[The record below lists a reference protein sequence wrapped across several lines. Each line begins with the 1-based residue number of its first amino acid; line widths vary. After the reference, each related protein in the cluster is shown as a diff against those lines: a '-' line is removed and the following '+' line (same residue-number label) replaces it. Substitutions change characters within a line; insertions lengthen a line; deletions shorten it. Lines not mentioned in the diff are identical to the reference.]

1 MGRLDWDRLRRT
13 RPLDGAELRVDP
25 DGEQL
30 WEQAKEEYV
39 PFGARRL
46 RRGVIV
52 RAKET
57 TPSSTERATRCSRC
71 GAEIAPRKVVLH
83 ASRCPAR
90 SPSSQGSKS
99 VPK

>member
-13 RPLDGAELRVDP
+13 RPLDGADLRVDP

-30 WEQAKEEYV
+30 WEQAKEEHV

-46 RRGVIV
+46 RPGVIV
-52 RAKET
+52 R
-57 TPSSTERATRCSRC
+57 
-71 GAEIAPRKVVLH
+71 GKVS
-83 ASRCPAR
+83 ADQTR
-90 SPSSQGSKS
+90 SPSSHGSKS

>member
-13 RPLDGAELRVDP
+13 RPLDGADLRVDP

-30 WEQAKEEYV
+30 WEQEKEGLV

-46 RRGVIV
+46 RPGVIV
-52 RAKET
+52 RSKDQ
-57 TPSSTERATRCSRC
+57 
-71 GAEIAPRKVVLH
+71 
-83 ASRCPAR
+83 AR
-90 SPSSQGSKS
+90 SPSSHGSKS